1 MDLERMLE
9 KCHRDQWKVGD
20 LDWTRTP
27 REMSPEDEV
36 KIVQYFTDMAG
47 IERLAGALFEEQR
60 RRVDDPTLRE
70 IFTTFVVDEV
80 RHSHAAQMLAD
91 FYDVHRYR
99 TYQQNEHLTAFTP
112 AFVDAIRYL
121 SPGIA
126 NAYITSGE
134 LLLDIALL
142 RSLDAY
148 VDDEMSH
155 AAMTLINRDESRH
168 LAIDYYMTEYYCS
181 DEYAA
186 KLASQPSAPFDEQ
199 LKAAWAFALVLYHAA
214 PFFRDVFFGPM
225 DLVDPEGT
233 RLLAAFKRIQLL
245 GQKDAV
251 AKQPFTRF
259 MQTMQALYNNPISG
273 SLFGPVLQ
281 RIIGTDPRVIVRLYD
296 EAEVAWARRAT
307 FAEMAEE
314 ALQQKYVN

>member
-1 MDLERMLE
+1 MNLERMVE

-20 LDWTRTP
+20 LDWKRTP
-27 REMSPEDEV
+27 REMGPEDEV

-60 RRVDDPTLRE
+60 RRVDDPLLRE

-80 RHSHAAQMLAD
+80 RHAHAAQMLAD
-91 FYDVHRYR
+91 FYDVHHYR
-99 TYQQNEHLTAFTP
+99 TYQQNPHLTSFTP
-112 AFVDAIRYL
+112 AFVDAIKYL

-126 NAYITSGE
+126 NAYITAGE

-148 VDDEMSH
+148 VNDEMSH

-181 DEYAA
+181 DAYAA
-186 KLASQPSAPFDEQ
+186 KLAAAPAVSLDVQ
-199 LKAAWAFALVLYHAA
+199 LKAWRAFALVLYHAA

-225 DLVDPEGT
+225 ELVDPDGK

-245 GQKDAV
+245 GQKDVV

-259 MQTMQALYNNPISG
+259 MQTMQGLYNNPIAG
-273 SLFGPVLQ
+273 TLFGPVLQ

-296 EAEVAWARRAT
+296 EAELEWAQRAS
-307 FAEMAEE
+307 FSEMAEE
-314 ALQQKYVN
+314 ALQQKYLN

>member
-20 LDWTRTP
+20 LDWTRSP
-27 REMSPEDEV
+27 REMSREDET
-36 KIVQYFTDMAG
+36 KIVQYFTDMSG
-47 IERLAGALFEEQR
+47 IERLAGALFEAQR
-60 RRVDDPTLRE
+60 RRVDDPILRD
-70 IFTTFVVDEV
+70 IFTSFVVDEV

-91 FYDVHRYR
+91 FYDVHHYQ
-99 TYQQNEHLTAFTP
+99 TYQQNPHLTAFTP
-112 AFVDAIRYL
+112 AFVDAIKYL

-142 RSLDAY
+142 RSLDDY

-155 AAMTLINRDESRH
+155 SAMTLINRDESRH

-186 KLASQPSAPFDEQ
+186 KVAAEPAASITEQ
-199 LKAAWAFALVLYHAA
+199 AKAAAAFALVLYHAA

-225 DLVDPEGT
+225 DMVDPEGK
-233 RLLAAFKRIQLL
+233 RLREAFKRIQLV
-245 GQKDAV
+245 GQKDEV

-259 MQTMQALYNNPISG
+259 MQTMQGLYNNPVVG

-281 RIIGTDPRVIVRLYD
+281 RIIGTDPRVIIRLYD
-296 EAEVAWARRAT
+296 QAELEWARRAS
-307 FAEMAEE
+307 FSEMAEE
-314 ALQQKYVN
+314 ALAQKYVN